1 MGSEKNKFMRTSF
14 FHYFLLVIF
23 SVFVI
28 TSNTHAMS
36 MQHSM
41 THTEQMTHS
50 QMSDIHDAMSHCE
63 QSDEKANVCCDVDC
77 SCTLSHCHKTPSVLP
92 ESLIA
97 IHSERIDYLTDKPS
111 TLQLSTVTPRKRPP
125 KA

>member
-1 MGSEKNKFMRTSF
+1 MRKPF

-36 MQHSM
+36 MQQSM
-41 THTEQMTHS
+41 TPTEQITHL
-50 QMSDIHDAMSHCE
+50 QMSDVHDAISHCE
-63 QSDEKANVCCDVDC
+63 QSDEKSNTCCDVDC
-77 SCTLSHCHKTPSVLP
+77 SCSLSHCHKTPSVLP
-92 ESLIA
+92 ESSIA
-97 IHSERIDYLTDKPS
+97 IHSERIDYLTDQAS
-111 TLQLSTVTPRKRPP
+111 DLHLSTITPRKRPP